1 MGRMSLASAL
11 LPGAGPV
18 GSAGPIPLSVILF
31 SVLIL
36 LTGAERVVETV
47 ISARHARWA
56 FERGGVESNRLQ
68 MPWMIALHVGM
79 LLGAL
84 AEVWLLDRPFLPLLG
99 WPMLV
104 IALACQAGRYWVIG
118 SLGHQWNTRIVV
130 VPGLPLV
137 NTGPYRWARIPHPNY
152 VIVALE
158 GVALP
163 LVHTAWITAV
173 VFTVLNAVL
182 LLGFRVPAEDRA
194 LAGAARIGTG
204 VRT

>member
-1 MGRMSLASAL
+1 MPGVLAG
-11 LPGAGPV
+11 GAV
-18 GSAGPIPLSVILF
+18 PLSVLLF
-31 SVLIL
+31 TALIL
-36 LTGAERVVETV
+36 LTGVERIVELVTSV
-47 ISARHARWA
+47 RHARWA
-56 FERGGVESNRLQ
+56 FARGGIESNRLQ
-68 MPWMIALHVGM
+68 LPWMVGLHVGM

-84 AEVWLLDRPFLPLLG
+84 AEVWLLGRPFLPWLG

-104 IALACQAGRYWVIG
+104 VALASQAGRYWIIHV
-118 SLGHQWNTRIVV
+118 LGPQWNTRIIV

-137 NTGPYRWARIPHPNY
+137 NTGPYRWSRVPHPNY
-152 VIVALE
+152 VVVAIE
-158 GVALP
+158 GIALP